1 MDQLPV
7 LSSPARR
14 NLRSVAT
21 LEPEGQV
28 IVRLTVPELAGV
40 AVQDS
45 VDFLNHM
52 LNLNAQSTAKAMSMI
67 ISNLNTPQATLAIET
82 IQKATESAIQDFEKI
97 GAAAARV
104 AAGFTTPSPT
114 GGVGISIAPDK
125 GDGQTA
131 KAGVPVNIPPS
142 VQVKDTH
149 GNPVTGINVTFL
161 PEEGGGSVEP
171 EKLPTD
177 ANGIAAVKSWTLGK
191 EGQNTLMAA
200 LDFAGKPSITF
211 TATATAA

>member
-7 LSSPARR
+7 LSSQARR
-14 NLRSVAT
+14 NLQSVAT
-21 LEPEGQV
+21 PESEGHV
-28 IVRLTVPELAGV
+28 TVRQTVPELVGV
-40 AVQDS
+40 AVHDS

-97 GAAAARV
+97 GAAAAKV
-104 AAGFTTPSPT
+104 AAGFITPPST
-114 GGVGISIAPDK
+114 GVGISIAPDK

-131 KAGVPVNIPPS
+131 KAGAPVNIPPS
-142 VQVKDTH
+142 VQVKDTL

-161 PEEGGGSVEP
+161 PNEGGGSVEP
-171 EKLPTD
+171 QKLPTD
-177 ANGIAAVKSWTLGK
+177 AKGIAAVKSWTLGK
-191 EGQNTLMAA
+191 EGQNTLTASV
-200 LDFAGKPSITF
+200 DFAGQPSITF
-211 TATATAA
+211 TATAT